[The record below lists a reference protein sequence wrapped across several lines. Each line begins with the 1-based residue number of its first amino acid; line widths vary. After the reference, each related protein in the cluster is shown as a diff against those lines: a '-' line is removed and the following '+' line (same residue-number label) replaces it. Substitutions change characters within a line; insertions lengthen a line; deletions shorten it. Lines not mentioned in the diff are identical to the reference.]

1 LRLSDST
8 ASGIQ
13 CWLTRFELI
22 SWIDPSKMARI
33 LIDVYGNTGFPGF
46 EELYGPWY
54 TIFHGWTGILVEP
67 VRNVCDC
74 SALRKCVLM
83 V

>member
-1 LRLSDST
+1 V
-8 ASGIQ
+8 
-13 CWLTRFELI
+13 
-22 SWIDPSKMARI
+22 ARI
-33 LIDVYGNTGFPGF
+33 LIDVHGNTGFPGF

-67 VRNVCDC
+67 VRTVCHC
-74 SALRKCVLM
+74 SGLRKCVFM